1 MEQESGKACLRN
13 SYQLYV
19 SNQSIQ
25 FTAAKTDYQDSI
37 VLPTCPRQRT
47 AEKLDRDRNRLG
59 GGFRYYGGDH
69 ANRSSGGGDDSFNSV
84 STAVLV
90 VLGLK
95 ERESGGADSDNW
107 NKKKVE
113 FNGGSERSEGVVGDL
128 GLFCNLEGAGN
139 GNGNVIKPKGPS
151 PFGEVRPR
159 EEVLAEKGQDW
170 KKIDEQLESMKI
182 KEAAK
187 KKESFRKRGFGSG
200 NGRAATTTSV
210 RGRVCERGP
219 IRNTILTPLQN
230 PDDKIESNNPH
241 HIPNLI
247 IIDKK
252 EGEVL
257 EVVSQLSKEPCSI
270 SGSFSTAATVTKKKE
285 EEVTSKR
292 SIREGT
298 TTMMKNN
305 KFPLRKRPHACDGNV
320 TSGREQTVEEE
331 WARVGIGE

>member
-19 SNQSIQ
+19 SNQSI
-25 FTAAKTDYQDSI
+25 
-37 VLPTCPRQRT
+37 QRT

-95 ERESGGADSDNW
+95 ERG
-107 NKKKVE
+107 
-113 FNGGSERSEGVVGDL
+113 
-128 GLFCNLEGAGN
+128 
-139 GNGNVIKPKGPS
+139 S

-200 NGRAATTTSV
+200 NGR
-210 RGRVCERGP
+210 
-219 IRNTILTPLQN
+219 
-230 PDDKIESNNPH
+230 
-241 HIPNLI
+241 
-247 IIDKK
+247 
-252 EGEVL
+252 
-257 EVVSQLSKEPCSI
+257 
-270 SGSFSTAATVTKKKE
+270 GSPK
-285 EEVTSKR
+285 
-292 SIREGT
+292 
-298 TTMMKNN
+298 
-305 KFPLRKRPHACDGNV
+305 
-320 TSGREQTVEEE
+320 
-331 WARVGIGE
+331 